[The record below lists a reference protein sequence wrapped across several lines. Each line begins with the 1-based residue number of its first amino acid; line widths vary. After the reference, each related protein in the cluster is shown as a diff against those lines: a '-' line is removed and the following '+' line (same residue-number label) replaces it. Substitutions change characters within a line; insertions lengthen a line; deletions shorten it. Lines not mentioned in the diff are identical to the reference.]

1 MAERIK
7 ISLCYASGPN
17 PLLRAMEVEAGT
29 TIGQAIEQSGML
41 QDAPEINLVTM
52 PVGIYGK
59 KKTLD
64 TVLQAR
70 DRVEIYRPLIVD
82 PKNARRR
89 RAKKDSAE
97 PAKLPTT
104 DAGEALTQ
112 MAVGDAQGPEN
123 AERTNQPTGPATP
136 T

>member
-17 PLLRAMEVEAGT
+17 PLLRAMEVDAGT

-89 RAKKDSAE
+89 RAKKDSADA
-97 PAKLPTT
+97 PKLPTT
-104 DAGEALTQ
+104 DAGEVLTQ
-112 MAVGDAQGPEN
+112 QAVGDALGPEN
-123 AERTNQPTGPATP
+123 AGRTSAD
-136 T
+136 

>member
-17 PLLRAMEVEAGT
+17 PLLRVLEVDAGT
-29 TIGQAIEQSGML
+29 TIGQAIELSGML

-64 TVLQAR
+64 TVVQAR

-89 RAKKDSAE
+89 RAKKDTAA
-97 PAKLPTT
+97 PVTLPTT

-112 MAVGDAQGPEN
+112 LAAGDAVGPEVN
-123 AERTNQPTGPATP
+123 
-136 T
+136 

>member
-17 PLLRAMEVEAGT
+17 PLLRALEVDAGT
-29 TIGQAIEQSGML
+29 TIGQAIELSGML

-64 TVLQAR
+64 TVVQAR

-89 RAKKDSAE
+89 RAKKDTAA
-97 PAKLPTT
+97 PATLPTT

-112 MAVGDAQGPEN
+112 MAAGTAVGPDVK
-123 AERTNQPTGPATP
+123 
-136 T
+136 

>member
-7 ISLCYASGPN
+7 VSLCYASGPN
-17 PLLRAMEVEAGT
+17 PLLRALEVDAGT
-29 TIGQAIEQSGML
+29 TIGQAIEQSGVL
-41 QDAPEINLVTM
+41 QEAPDINLVTM

-70 DRVEIYRPLIVD
+70 DRIEIYRPLIVD

-89 RAKKDSAE
+89 RAKKDGATP
-97 PAKLPTT
+97 PAT
-104 DAGEALTQ
+104 
-112 MAVGDAQGPEN
+112 GPEN
-123 AERTNQPTGPATP
+123 AG
-136 T
+136 

>member
-17 PLLRAMEVEAGT
+17 PLLRALEVDAGT
-29 TIGQAIEQSGML
+29 TIGQAIELSGML

-89 RAKKDSAE
+89 RAKKDTAA
-97 PAKLPTT
+97 PAPALPTT

-112 MAVGDAQGPEN
+112 LAAGNTVGPEN
-123 AERTNQPTGPATP
+123 G
-136 T
+136 